1 MNRCLVVILG
11 GGRGTR
17 LHPLT
22 KMRSKPAVPLG
33 GSYRLIDIPISN
45 CINSGYQNIFVLT
58 QYNSASLHRHISQ
71 SYKFDIFS
79 GGFVEILAAEQTVSR
94 SDWYQGTADAVRQNL
109 RHFLSYDFDYYLIL
123 AGDHLYRMDYRK
135 FVQFHA
141 RKGADISVAVYPVDA
156 ADASGFGILKID
168 SCKRI
173 VDFVE
178 KPRDPKTLSR
188 MRVPGRGHSK
198 SSKDYLASMG
208 IYVFSRKTLH
218 EVLANEEHT
227 DFGRDIIPSSLSQRR
242 VVAFPFTGYWRD
254 IGTIRAFFDA
264 NIEMA
269 QPNPP
274 FPFHTEEGPIYTH
287 PRFLQG
293 SRIEDCQ
300 IRHSTIAPG
309 GTLCG
314 AMLNHCVIGIRSTV
328 SRGCLLDHVVMMGAD
343 YREWPGDKAA
353 NRKAGIP
360 NIGIGESSRIRNAI
374 IDKNARIGENVVIE
388 NREGIIEAEGQGYA
402 IRDGIVVIEKS
413 ATIPSGT
420 VI

>member
-1 MNRCLVVILG
+1 
-11 GGRGTR
+11 
-17 LHPLT
+17 
-22 KMRSKPAVPLG
+22 
-33 GSYRLIDIPISN
+33 
-45 CINSGYQNIFVLT
+45 
-58 QYNSASLHRHISQ
+58 LHRHISQ

-94 SDWYQGTADAVRQNL
+94 SDWFQGTADAVRRNL
-109 RHFLSYDFDYYLIL
+109 WHFLSYDFDYYLIL

-141 RKGADISVAVYPVDA
+141 RKGADISVAVYPVE
-156 ADASGFGILKID
+156 ASEAPGFGILKID
-168 SCKRI
+168 KGKQI

-178 KPRDPKTLSR
+178 KPRDSKTLAR
-188 MRVPGRGHSK
+188 MRVPGRGRSK
-198 SSKDYLASMG
+198 SSKDFLASMG

-218 EVLANEEHT
+218 DVLANEEHT

-242 VVAFPFTGYWRD
+242 VMAYPFTGYWRD

-314 AMLNHCVIGIRSTV
+314 ASLDHCVIGIRSTV
-328 SRGCLLDHVVMMGAD
+328 SQGCLLDHVVMMGAD
-343 YREWPGDKAA
+343 YREWPSDKAA
-353 NRKAGIP
+353 NRKANIP
-360 NIGIGESSRIRNAI
+360 NIGIGENSRIRNAI

-388 NREGIIEAEGQGYA
+388 NRERSSKRKARLRHSRWDCGHREECDDSLRDRDLRTQTPSLAKEACPPGGLGWVKTRMGAAHRLELPPSPSLAKRGGA
-402 IRDGIVVIEKS
+402 IRFVS
-413 ATIPSGT
+413 RS
-420 VI
+420 